1 MRRLLLIFTLLFTV
15 MLLPIQQAMANPISS
30 NGYYKGIF
38 LGGKVKVVNHFADFR
53 VKVVHSFPDLKVKE
67 VSSFPDSVGE
77 WQFVDNF
84 PDFTIEYVDNFPD
97 FTIQFVDHFPGI
109 N

>member
-38 LGGKVKVVNHFADFR
+38 LGGKV
-53 VKVVHSFPDLKVKE
+53 
-67 VSSFPDSVGE
+67 GE